1 MGTRRRGVT
10 GHHSRGRLR
19 KRITAREDEYG
30 KARKESQHVA
40 SSKLDSTMVRQYRGR
55 LEPRSTPSRSSV
67 SKGKPMKK
75 FHSVPALA
83 AFFFFL
89 HASSS
94 LSAEINVVW
103 TSEVGQFAPLWI
115 TKEAK
120 LFEKYGNTVQLIFIQ
135 GASSAAAALSSDDAQ
150 VGMFSPQVVISTPQL
165 DLVMF
170 GRLGNTMDN
179 RVYGRKGIKSIKEV
193 KRVAISRFGS
203 NADFAARFL
212 LQREGLR
219 PDTDVALLQFG
230 NQSNRIAA
238 VETNNAD
245 AAMLTP
251 PMTLMARKLGMTLLL
266 DASKLNIPYSSLFF
280 VARRPYIA
288 KTRPELVNFTK
299 AMIEG
304 VALYKSNKEFAMK
317 VLSKY
322 MKVQDRDVL
331 EENFKEYDFPL
342 KPYPS
347 REYFE
352 LPIQE
357 VGKKDPK
364 VLKENPDRYTDLS
377 LVKELESSGFIEKI
391 SQEYRVK

>member
-1 MGTRRRGVT
+1 MKV
-10 GHHSRGRLR
+10 RLR
-19 KRITAREDEYG
+19 VLSFAAIWFCVNVTA
-30 KARKESQHVA
+30 
-40 SSKLDSTMVRQYRGR
+40 
-55 LEPRSTPSRSSV
+55 V
-67 SKGKPMKK
+67 S
-75 FHSVPALA
+75 A
-83 AFFFFL
+83 ANIF
-89 HASSS
+89 
-94 LSAEINVVW
+94 VVW
-103 TSEVGQFAPLWI
+103 TSEVGQFAPLWV

-120 LFEKYGNTVQLIFIQ
+120 LFEKYGNNVQLIFIQ
-135 GASSAAAALSSDDAQ
+135 GASSAAAALTSGDAQ
-150 VGMFSPQVVISTPQL
+150 VGMFSPQVVISTPAL
-165 DLVMF
+165 ELVMF

-179 RVYGRKGIKSIKEV
+179 RIYVKKGIKSIKEV
-193 KRVAISRFGS
+193 KRIAISRFGS

-251 PMTLMARKLGMTLLL
+251 PMTLMARKLGMTLLI
-266 DASKLNIPYSSLFF
+266 DASKLNIPYSSLMF
-280 VARRPYIA
+280 VARKSYLA
-288 KTRPELVNFTK
+288 KMRPELVNFTK

-304 VALYKSNKEFAMK
+304 VAVYKSNKEFALK
-317 VLSKY
+317 VLAKY
-322 MKVQDRDVL
+322 MKVQDREVL
-331 EENFKEYDFPL
+331 EENFREYDFPL

-364 VLKENPDRYTDLS
+364 VLKESPERFADMS
-377 LVKELESSGFIEKI
+377 LVKEIDASGFIDKVA
-391 SQEYRVK
+391 QEHNVK

>member
-1 MGTRRRGVT
+1 M
-10 GHHSRGRLR
+10 RLNR
-19 KRITAREDEYG
+19 FMLHCGAILFFI
-30 KARKESQHVA
+30 HVA
-40 SSKLDSTMVRQYRGR
+40 
-55 LEPRSTPSRSSV
+55 
-67 SKGKPMKK
+67 
-75 FHSVPALA
+75 PAA
-83 AFFFFL
+83 A
-89 HASSS
+89 AN
-94 LSAEINVVW
+94 INVVW
-103 TSEVGQFAPLWI
+103 TSEVGQFAPLWV

-120 LFEKYGNTVQLIFIQ
+120 LFEKYGNNVQLIFIQ
-135 GASSAAAALSSDDAQ
+135 GASSAAAALSSGDAQ
-150 VGMFSPQVVISTPQL
+150 VGMFSPQVVISTPAL

-179 RVYGRKGIKSIKEV
+179 RVYGKRGIKSIKEV

-219 PDTDVALLQFG
+219 PDVDVALLQVG
-230 NQSNRIAA
+230 NQANRIAA

-251 PMTLMARKLGMTLLL
+251 PMTLQARKLGMTLLL

-280 VARRPYIA
+280 VTRRSYMTKSRA
-288 KTRPELVNFTK
+288 DMVNFTK

-322 MKVQDRDVL
+322 MKVQDREIL
-331 EENFKEYDFPL
+331 EENFREYDFPL
-342 KPYPS
+342 KPYPA
-347 REYFE
+347 REFFE

-364 VLKENPDRYTDLS
+364 VLKENPERYTEMS
-377 LVKELESSGFIEKI
+377 LVKELDDSGFIDKLTR
-391 SQEYRVK
+391 EYKVK

>member
-1 MGTRRRGVT
+1 MA
-10 GHHSRGRLR
+10 
-19 KRITAREDEYG
+19 I
-30 KARKESQHVA
+30 
-40 SSKLDSTMVRQYRGR
+40 VRQILR
-55 LEPRSTPSRSSV
+55 LSV
-67 SKGKPMKK
+67 
-75 FHSVPALA
+75 FALA
-83 AFFFFL
+83 FS
-89 HASSS
+89 HATTVG
-94 LSAEINVVW
+94 AANINVVW
-103 TSEVGQFAPLWI
+103 TSEVGQFAPLWV

-120 LFEKYGNTVQLIFIQ
+120 LFEKYGNSVQLIFIQ
-135 GASSAAAALSSDDAQ
+135 GASSAAAALSSGDAH

-179 RVYGRKGIKSIKEV
+179 RVYARKGIKSIKEV

-219 PDTDVALLQFG
+219 PDIDVALLQVG
-230 NQSNRIAA
+230 NQANRIAA

-251 PMTLMARKLGMTLLL
+251 PMTLQARKLGMTLLL

-280 VARRPYIA
+280 VARRPYLA
-288 KTRPELVNFTK
+288 KSRAELVNFNK

-304 VALYKSNKEFAMK
+304 VAIYKSNKEFAMK

-364 VLKENPDRYTDLS
+364 VLKENPDRFTDLS
-377 LVKELESSGFIEKI
+377 LVKELESSGFIDKI

>member
-1 MGTRRRGVT
+1 MEVNRI
-10 GHHSRGRLR
+10 LR
-19 KRITAREDEYG
+19 NFI
-30 KARKESQHVA
+30 VVLLL
-40 SSKLDSTMVRQYRGR
+40 LDAHA
-55 LEPRSTPSRSSV
+55 V
-67 SKGKPMKK
+67 S
-75 FHSVPALA
+75 A
-83 AFFFFL
+83 AN
-89 HASSS
+89 
-94 LSAEINVVW
+94 INVVW
-103 TSEVGQFAPLWI
+103 TSEVGQFAPLWV

-120 LFEKYGNTVQLIFIQ
+120 LFEKYGNHVQLIFIQ
-135 GASSAAAALSSDDAQ
+135 GASSAAAALSSGDAQ
-150 VGMFSPQVVISTPQL
+150 VGMFSPQVVISTPGL

-179 RVYGRKGIKSIKEV
+179 RVYARKGIKSIKEV

-219 PDTDVALLQFG
+219 PDIDVALLQFG

-251 PMTLMARKLGMTLLL
+251 PMTLQARKLGMTLLL

-280 VARRPYIA
+280 VARRSYLT

-304 VALYKSNKEFAMK
+304 VAVYKANKEFALK
-317 VLSKY
+317 VLAKY
-322 MKVQDRDVL
+322 MKVQDREIL
-331 EENFKEYDFPL
+331 EENFREYDFPL
-342 KPYPS
+342 RPYPS

-364 VLKENPDRYTDLS
+364 VLKENPERYADMS
-377 LVKELESSGFIEKI
+377 LVKEIESSGFIDKLT
-391 SQEYRVK
+391 QEHKVK

>member
-1 MGTRRRGVT
+1 MAFVRRIF
-10 GHHSRGRLR
+10 RL
-19 KRITAREDEYG
+19 IVLTLLFGQPTA
-30 KARKESQHVA
+30 
-40 SSKLDSTMVRQYRGR
+40 
-55 LEPRSTPSRSSV
+55 V
-67 SKGKPMKK
+67 S
-75 FHSVPALA
+75 A
-83 AFFFFL
+83 AN
-89 HASSS
+89 
-94 LSAEINVVW
+94 INVVW
-103 TSEVGQFAPLWI
+103 TSEVGQFAPLWV

-120 LFEKYGNTVQLIFIQ
+120 LFEKYGNSVELIFIQ
-135 GASSAAAALSSDDAQ
+135 GASSAAAALTSGDAH

-165 DLVMF
+165 ELVMF

-179 RVYGRKGIKSIKEV
+179 RVYVRKGIKSIKEV

-203 NADFAARFL
+203 NADFAARYL
-212 LQREGLR
+212 LQREGLK
-219 PDTDVALLQFG
+219 PDIDVALLQVG

-251 PMTLMARKLGMTLLL
+251 PMTLQARKLGMTLLL
-266 DASKLNIPYSSLFF
+266 DASKLNIPYSSLMF
-280 VARRPYIA
+280 VSRRPYLTKA
-288 KTRPELVNFTK
+288 RAELVNFTK

-304 VALYKSNKEFAMK
+304 VALYKSNKEFSMK

-322 MKVQDRDVL
+322 MKVQDREVL

-342 KPYPS
+342 KPYPA

-364 VLKENPDRYTDLS
+364 VLKENPERYADMS
-377 LVKELESSGFIEKI
+377 LVKEIESSGFIDKI
-391 SQEYRVK
+391 MQEYRVK